1 MEKEKIYLISDA
13 SKKVE
18 VESHVLRYWEDEL
31 KLPVKRT
38 DLGHR
43 YYTEEDITEFRE
55 IKKLKEQGLQLK
67 AIRMILKNGKLTR
80 LPDGEGFIGEDMQ
93 HLGQG
98 AFFQPWQEGEAKEAG
113 EKMMP
118 AMQAAALPEVPSE
131 REMEEKTKRLEYL
144 MKRLI
149 SEAVQESNRKIYE
162 ELSETLTKEL
172 DYQFRMQEERE
183 DARESRQLQLEEEHY
198 KKLDELLRGR
208 SNQKKQ
214 EKMKKEG
221 KRKLFRK
228 KKA

>member
-1 MEKEKIYLISDA
+1 
-13 SKKVE
+13 
-18 VESHVLRYWEDEL
+18 
-31 KLPVKRT
+31 
-38 DLGHR
+38 
-43 YYTEEDITEFRE
+43 
-55 IKKLKEQGLQLK
+55 
-67 AIRMILKNGKLTR
+67 
-80 LPDGEGFIGEDMQ
+80 
-93 HLGQG
+93 
-98 AFFQPWQEGEAKEAG
+98 
-113 EKMMP
+113 
-118 AMQAAALPEVPSE
+118 
-131 REMEEKTKRLEYL
+131 

>member
-1 MEKEKIYLISDA
+1 
-13 SKKVE
+13 
-18 VESHVLRYWEDEL
+18 
-31 KLPVKRT
+31 
-38 DLGHR
+38 
-43 YYTEEDITEFRE
+43 
-55 IKKLKEQGLQLK
+55 
-67 AIRMILKNGKLTR
+67 
-80 LPDGEGFIGEDMQ
+80 
-93 HLGQG
+93 
-98 AFFQPWQEGEAKEAG
+98 
-113 EKMMP
+113 
-118 AMQAAALPEVPSE
+118 
-131 REMEEKTKRLEYL
+131 MEEKTKRLEYL